1 METEGGIKV
10 GRSIPGKIR
19 NIAITL
25 SAFLLVGVF
34 GGVEQQT
41 IEAWKLI
48 PAIILIII
56 MDLAI
61 ILIAKVLEIR

>member
-1 METEGGIKV
+1 M
-10 GRSIPGKIR
+10 GRNIPDKIR

-25 SAFLLVGVF
+25 SAFLLVGIF

-61 ILIAKVLEIR
+61 VLIARVLEIK

>member
-1 METEGGIKV
+1 MGWN
-10 GRSIPGKIR
+10 IPGKIR

-48 PAIILIII
+48 PAMILIII

-61 ILIAKVLEIR
+61 ILIAKVFEIK

>member
-1 METEGGIKV
+1 M
-10 GRSIPGKIR
+10 GRGIPGKIR
-19 NIAITL
+19 NIIITL
-25 SAFLLVGVF
+25 SAFLLAGVF

-56 MDLAI
+56 MDLAV
-61 ILIAKVLEIR
+61 ILIAKVFEIK

>member
-1 METEGGIKV
+1 M
-10 GRSIPGKIR
+10 GRGIPGKIR
-19 NIAITL
+19 NIVITL
-25 SAFLLVGVF
+25 SAFFLVGIF

-41 IEAWKLI
+41 IAAWKLI

-61 ILIAKVLEIR
+61 ILIAKVFEVM